1 MEQARWAVDNY
12 FNFVQKIISSYPSG
26 GTELGETLKSCAE
39 KNITVAH
46 EFVQR
51 LSQAKNFNDII
62 RIQTEFMQTQLNS
75 FGEQAKSIGEAV
87 GFKAA
92 AWYERRNTD

>member
-1 MEQARWAVDNY
+1 MVRDTKPPLGDVKADAQRAVEQTMEQARWAVDNY

-26 GTELGETLKSCAE
+26 GTELGEKLKSCAE

-51 LSQAKNFNDII
+51 LSKL
-62 RIQTEFMQTQLNS
+62 RILMISCEFKPNS
-75 FGEQAKSIGEAV
+75 C
-87 GFKAA
+87 
-92 AWYERRNTD
+92 RRN

>member
-1 MEQARWAVDNY
+1 MVRDTKPPLGEVKADAQRAVEQTMVQARWAVDNY

-51 LSQAKNFNDII
+51 H
-62 RIQTEFMQTQLNS
+62 
-75 FGEQAKSIGEAV
+75 KSS
-87 GFKAA
+87 
-92 AWYERRNTD
+92 